1 MDDRFG
7 FSISFAFIELIETA
21 AEIGQRPLGPV
32 MLVRYLHFQIDGMAV
47 IDDQM
52 DVEDKVPVLNSFS
65 ELNGILNPDFC
76 NIFHF
81 DMQKG

>member
-1 MDDRFG
+1 
-7 FSISFAFIELIETA
+7 
-21 AEIGQRPLGPV
+21 

-65 ELNGILNPDFC
+65 ELNGILDVYKRQ
-76 NIFHF
+76 I
-81 DMQKG
+81 